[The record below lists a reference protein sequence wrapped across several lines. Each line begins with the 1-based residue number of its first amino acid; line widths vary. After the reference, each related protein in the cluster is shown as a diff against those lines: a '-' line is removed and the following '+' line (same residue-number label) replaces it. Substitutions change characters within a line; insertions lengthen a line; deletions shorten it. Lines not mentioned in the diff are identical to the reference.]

1 MTAHNLTDPQTRILL
16 SVRHRN
22 NVIRA
27 RRLDLNGNECRIAD
41 RLVAM
46 GYLTLG
52 TEELEGAVNRDGTPY
67 TEVVYRETGKGSDV
81 TEMPAEKPARLTPA
95 QRALLARLRDEY
107 SANGG
112 MPVGDFTLDLD
123 DFRKFRVIEKLE
135 ELGLVEYHPGKGWT
149 PVEATR

>member
-1 MTAHNLTDPQTRILL
+1 LSILVYFLVRKGKLITMNDATNNGRSETMTAHNLTDPQTRILL

-52 TEELEGAVNRDGTPY
+52 T
-67 TEVVYRETGKGSDV
+67 
-81 TEMPAEKPARLTPA
+81 
-95 QRALLARLRDEY
+95 
-107 SANGG
+107 
-112 MPVGDFTLDLD
+112 
-123 DFRKFRVIEKLE
+123 
-135 ELGLVEYHPGKGWT
+135 
-149 PVEATR
+149 